1 MSELPPSPP
10 YRAIIP
16 LFHSILCYKMLMRL
30 SLCHRREKLQAKK
43 AQAMQR
49 QQEEAD
55 RAAASHA
62 SARMRQIQQ
71 EQAAAAAAA
80 LSPHTVAAH
89 PAMLAALRA
98 AKAKAMISVGRN
110 PEGGSRR

>member
-1 MSELPPSPP
+1 M
-10 YRAIIP
+10 
-16 LFHSILCYKMLMRL
+16 HC
-30 SLCHRREKLQAKK
+30 REKLQVKK

-62 SARMRQIQQ
+62 SARMRQLQQEQ

-80 LSPHTVAAH
+80 TATSPHAVAAH

-110 PEGGSRR
+110 PEGTSRR